1 MQISNR
7 VYLIASGYAGCSLTH
22 GNDCNAY
29 AVRCGENYL
38 LIDSGVGVNTESI
51 MRELEHDG
59 IVSGKIHSLLITHGH
74 LDHSGGAYF
83 LHRELGIPVIASC
96 EAAAALEGGDEEAI
110 SLAAAKRAGIYQSDF
125 RLNSCFIARKL
136 KGGENWSVGDCRVTA
151 LRTPGHSRDMITYL
165 VQAPDELLAFSGD
178 TVFHGGKVLISDTW
192 DCEPAAYANSLRSL
206 AVYPIDGLYPGH
218 AIWSIREGHR
228 QVRQS
233 LDYVN
238 RLLLPP
244 NLL

>member
-7 VYLIASGYAGCSLTH
+7 VHLIASGDAGCSLTH

-29 AVRCGENYL
+29 AVRCGGDYL
-38 LIDSGVGVNTESI
+38 LIDSGVGVNTETVV
-51 MRELEHDG
+51 REMERDG
-59 IVSGKIHSLLITHGH
+59 IVSGKVDSLLVTHGH

-83 LHRELGIPVIASC
+83 FHREFKVPVIASC
-96 EAAAALEGGDEEAI
+96 ETATALEQGDEEAI
-110 SLAAAKRAGIYQSDF
+110 SLAAAKRAGIYQPDF
-125 RLNSCFIARKL
+125 CLNSCPIAKRL
-136 KGGENWSVGDCRVTA
+136 SGGERWAIGDCRITT
-151 LRTPGHSRDMITYL
+151 LRTPGHSRDMMTYL

-178 TVFHGGKVLISDTW
+178 TVFHGGKILISDTW

-206 AVYPIDGLYPGH
+206 ATYPIDGLYPGH
-218 AIWSIREGHR
+218 GIWSIREGCK
-228 QVRQS
+228 QIRQS